1 MSPKIGKEHHKNRKA
16 RKKQTAEDFTP
27 LWLVDEMLDK
37 LEETSPT
44 SFTYPTKTFLDPAC
58 GNGNMLIQILKRR
71 LQRGV
76 DPMDNVKTIYGCDIM
91 QENIWEARCR
101 MLLTTGVYRN
111 RNIPPEE
118 VVEIIRYLTRN
129 IVWTPLEQYPNG
141 SLDYLSLP
149 DNQQFQEWITLE
161 RAWEIR
167 QNLINDKTLGEFD
180 IKK

>member
-1 MSPKIGKEHHKNRKA
+1 MSPKIGKEHHKKRKA

-44 SFTYPTKTFLDPAC
+44 SFTDPTKTFIDPAC

>member
-1 MSPKIGKEHHKNRKA
+1 MSPKIGKEHHKKRKE

-44 SFTYPTKTFLDPAC
+44 SFTDPTKTFLDPAC

-76 DPMDNVKTIYGCDIM
+76 DPMDNIKTIYGCDIM
-91 QENIWEARCR
+91 QENIWEAKCR

-118 VVEIIRYLTRN
+118 VVKMIRKLSQN
-129 IVWTPLEQYPNG
+129 IVFTPLDVYPNG
-141 SLDYLSLP
+141 SLDYLDLP
-149 DNQQFQEWITLE
+149 DDQQFNEIITLE
-161 RAWEIR
+161 RAWKIR
-167 QNLINDKTLGEFD
+167 QKLIDNKTLGEFD
-180 IKK
+180 IEK